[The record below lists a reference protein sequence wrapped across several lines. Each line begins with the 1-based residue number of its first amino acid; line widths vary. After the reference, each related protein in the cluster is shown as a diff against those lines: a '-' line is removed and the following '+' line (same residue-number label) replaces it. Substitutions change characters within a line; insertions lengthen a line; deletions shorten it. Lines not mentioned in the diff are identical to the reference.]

1 MRKKKLAIGALVLIV
16 YFILIF
22 ILLAAESA
30 APSSGIQTLPDAI
43 WYSLVTMTTVGYGD
57 IYPETG
63 IGRVIAAIFMFMSLG
78 MFAILVSAALT
89 LVRDR
94 LLPRLR
100 LALNASKKWYVF
112 DEVNDVTCTIA
123 KGIKKEHSGGLCIFS
138 SNDLSQDK
146 TQGLGIIIPFS
157 QSTILSFKRN
167 PESVSLFF
175 TAGTGTE
182 NLDNALRHADSKCP
196 VYVMTPYAQDS
207 LPKTFTTFSPFTCM
221 ARLYW
226 REHPVSA
233 PGETI
238 VLIGSGKCGESLL
251 EQALLVNVI
260 HPDQSL
266 RYHVYG
272 SYDEFKYTHR
282 MLSAFLCLNSEVPGR
297 DAVYF
302 HEGLWNADAQLL
314 EQADRILLC
323 DDDETI
329 NAEVL
334 SKLSKY
340 YATRGQIHAKISARV
355 PGVTTFGE
363 TEKIF
368 TPELVMSRR
377 LDQTAMMMHE
387 IYRRSAGGMAPAW
400 EELSDFARRS
410 NQASADHLRVKIS
423 LLLDQEVNGE
433 VTPELCRKAYE
444 VFEANRQANAE
455 WFRRLEHERW
465 DRFHFMNNWSYAP
478 ERNNALRKHPLLKP
492 FEELPL
498 AEQEKDDFAW
508 ELLKSFAEG

>member
-1 MRKKKLAIGALVLIV
+1 MLGAFL
-16 YFILIF
+16 
-22 ILLAAESA
+22 S
-30 APSSGIQTLPDAI
+30 
-43 WYSLVTMTTVGYGD
+43 
-57 IYPETG
+57 
-63 IGRVIAAIFMFMSLG
+63 
-78 MFAILVSAALT
+78 
-89 LVRDR
+89 
-94 LLPRLR
+94 
-100 LALNASKKWYVF
+100 LNA
-112 DEVNDVTCTIA
+112 
-123 KGIKKEHSGGLCIFS
+123 
-138 SNDLSQDK
+138 
-146 TQGLGIIIPFS
+146 
-157 QSTILSFKRN
+157 
-167 PESVSLFF
+167 
-175 TAGTGTE
+175 
-182 NLDNALRHADSKCP
+182 
-196 VYVMTPYAQDS
+196 
-207 LPKTFTTFSPFTCM
+207 
-221 ARLYW
+221 
-226 REHPVSA
+226 
-233 PGETI
+233 
-238 VLIGSGKCGESLL
+238 
-251 EQALLVNVI
+251 
-260 HPDQSL
+260 
-266 RYHVYG
+266 
-272 SYDEFKYTHR
+272 
-282 MLSAFLCLNSEVPGR
+282 EVPGR

-302 HEGLWNADAQLL
+302 HEGPWNADAELL

-323 DDDETI
+323 DDDETA

-334 SKLSKY
+334 SKLGKY
-340 YATRGQIHAKISARV
+340 YATRGRIHAKISARF

-387 IYRRSAGGMAPAW
+387 IYRRSAGGQAPTW

-423 LLLDQEVNGE
+423 LLLDQKVDGE